1 MTQQLPLFPTTRY
14 QGSKR
19 QMTEWIWENVSEFT
33 FDSVLDVFGG
43 TAVVS
48 HLFKRKGKSVTYNDY
63 LAFNHTIGLALD
75 TFLTQDDSGNFL
87 H

>member
-33 FDSVLDVFGG
+33 R
-43 TAVVS
+43 VS